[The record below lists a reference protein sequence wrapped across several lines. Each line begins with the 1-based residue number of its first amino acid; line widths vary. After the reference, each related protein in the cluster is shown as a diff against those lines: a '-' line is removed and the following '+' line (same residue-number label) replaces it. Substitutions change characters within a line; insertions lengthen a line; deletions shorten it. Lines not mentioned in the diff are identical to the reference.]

1 MDEKQIGTFSDL
13 KAMQQIP
20 YDLLSHV
27 RLDEMM
33 RPFRYRWETD
43 AWSLNYEFTE
53 RLLKEFHLLRFSP
66 KSPDKYLRDYGHNL
80 GKLFCDLPKEDRQAC
95 ELNYQEG
102 IVDEAAMKMKFGRKR
117 NLQAFEG
124 WLSVKYPRK
133 GDYECHR
140 ISKMFEIST
149 KELNQERKTFRHSLC
164 QYASQHTVGE
174 VFSWVEEQAQRKPTV
189 MDIFPVPDVY
199 FPVRTSNSWEP
210 THCTRWSLEI
220 PDCLP
225 DKVCKTPWQE
235 IVMSTRNQSSLGFIQ
250 DYLSSLDKK
259 RDYIDLR
266 YEYQL
271 LERPLFQFLL
281 VSDRLWYYYWVKAK
295 MWQRKEG
302 EQML

>member
-1 MDEKQIGTFSDL
+1 MDEKQIDTFSDL

-27 RLDEMM
+27 RLNEMV

-102 IVDEAAMKMKFGRKR
+102 IVDEAMKFGRKR

-174 VFSWVEEQAQRKPTV
+174 VFSWMEEQAQRKPTV

-199 FPVRTSNSWEP
+199 FPVRTQILGSLRIARDGAWKFQIA
-210 THCTRWSLEI
+210 CLTRYARL
-220 PDCLP
+220 
-225 DKVCKTPWQE
+225 
-235 IVMSTRNQSSLGFIQ
+235 LG
-250 DYLSSLDKK
+250 KK
-259 RDYIDLR
+259 
-266 YEYQL
+266 L
-271 LERPLFQFLL
+271 LCQRGTKALL
-281 VSDRLWYYYWVKAK
+281 VSSKTTCRPSIKSGTILTSVMSINCSRDHCFSFSWSLIVF
-295 MWQRKEG
+295 G
-302 EQML
+302 TTIG